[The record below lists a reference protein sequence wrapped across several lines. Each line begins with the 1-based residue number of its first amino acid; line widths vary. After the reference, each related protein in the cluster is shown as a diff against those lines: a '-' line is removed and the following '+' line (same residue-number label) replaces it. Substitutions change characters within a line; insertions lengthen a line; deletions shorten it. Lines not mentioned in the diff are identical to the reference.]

1 MDTAAI
7 EEMQAQLDLVDTL
20 PECLLTDEELGTETL
35 HSVMPDTWKNISW
48 VIQNATELLLNRSVA
63 DAQMIERIKNY
74 GIEANRTHCNTFM
87 KSYEKGNAD

>member
-7 EEMQAQLDLVDTL
+7 EEMQAQLEVVEVI
-20 PECLLTDEELGTETL
+20 PESAMTDEELGTEPL

-48 VIQNATELLLNRSVA
+48 VIQNSVDLLLDRSVA
-63 DAQMIERIKNY
+63 DARMIERVKIY
-74 GIEANRTHCNTFM
+74 AIEANRAHCNTFM